1 MKYGDIYSSDFLN
14 KFGSCQD
21 SISSILLDEGKAQYE
36 IDVAS
41 IAKNCDISI
50 EYSSVEHSLHDMWDN
65 FSKRNLIVNQL
76 HPEYKQRIDIARG
89 IGHIVLNHKM
99 DRYDKHVFNKYAETI
114 QRIYNV
120 ASDDFAIKLLMPEKL
135 IKMALRDSINQLRY
149 SMDLSFGNVDVA
161 RIIDLSA
168 SLLNVSTQQL
178 NSRLNDLQILVDGE

>member
-65 FSKRNLIVNQL
+65 VSKRSIIVNQL
-76 HPEYKQRIDIARG
+76 HPEYKQRMNIARG
-89 IGHIVLNHKM
+89 IGYIVLNHKM

-135 IKMALRDSINQLRY
+135 IKMALRDSINRLGY
-149 SMDLSFGNVDVA
+149 SIDLSFGNVDVA

-168 SLLNVSTQQL
+168 SLFNVSTQQL
-178 NSRLNDLQILVDGE
+178 NSRLNDLQIFLDGE

>member
-1 MKYGDIYSSDFLN
+1 MKYGNIYNSNFLD
-14 KFGSCQD
+14 KFGSYQG
-21 SISSILLDEGKAQYE
+21 SISSILLNEGKAQYE
-36 IDVAS
+36 IDVVS

-50 EYSSVEHSLHDMWDN
+50 EYSSVEHSSHDMWDN

-89 IGHIVLNHKM
+89 IGYIVLNHKM

-135 IKMALRDSINQLRY
+135 IKMALRDSINRLVY

-168 SLLNVSTQQL
+168 SLFNVSTQQL
-178 NSRLNDLQILVDGE
+178 NSRLNDLQIFVDGE

>member
-41 IAKNCDISI
+41 IAKHCDISI
-50 EYSSVEHSLHDMWDN
+50 EYSSVEHSSHDMWDN

-135 IKMALRDSINQLRY
+135 IKMALRDSINRLGY
-149 SMDLSFGNVDVA
+149 SIDLSFGNVDVA

-168 SLLNVSTQQL
+168 SLFNVSTQQL
-178 NSRLNDLQILVDGE
+178 NSRLNDLQIFVDGE

>member
-1 MKYGDIYSSDFLN
+1 MNYGDIYGEIFLN
-14 KFGSCQD
+14 KFEDFKSN
-21 SISSILLDEGKAQYE
+21 ISSILLNEGKVQYE
-36 IDVAS
+36 IDVVS

-50 EYSSVEHSLHDMWDN
+50 EYSSVEYSSHDMWDN

-135 IKMALRDSINQLRY
+135 IKMALRDSINQLGY

>member
-1 MKYGDIYSSDFLN
+1 MDYGDIYDEKFLN
-14 KFGSCQD
+14 KFGDFKS

-41 IAKNCDISI
+41 IAKHCDISI
-50 EYSSVEHSLHDMWDN
+50 EYSSVEHSSHDMWDN

-120 ASDDFAIKLLMPEKL
+120 ASDDFTIKLLMPEKL
-135 IKMALRDSINQLRY
+135 IKMALRDSINRLGY
-149 SMDLSFGNVDVA
+149 SMDLSFGNVDVV